1 VNGSYSYTRDP
12 GTAGG
17 VNDVFTYTIK
27 DGDGDLSHTTLTI
40 SIGNSTPT
48 ITGLTPAAGGGDV
61 TVNEDDLLASRGVG
75 ESAGSD
81 ISKESLTQ
89 AGTFTISSP
98 DGIKSLTIDGHTV
111 ISNGVFTATS
121 FTTSTLSN
129 TLSVTGYNAATGV
142 VSYSYTLLDNETH
155 APGAGTNSLFEN
167 LAVALT
173 DQDNQTAN
181 DTLVATIIDDVPT
194 AVVPDHAELLNV
206 AGNPFPFSLD
216 NDLTLSNNFGA
227 DGGTVVFLPSLN
239 GTPSGLTSHGTSI
252 IYNVSPDG
260 HILTG
265 VAGPTTVF
273 VITLDPATATYS
285 VDMNDVV
292 DSTTR
297 VDFDAGAFN
306 FVGGNNEWAEFI
318 PVGETVG
325 TPIDNNSSDLLLT
338 PQINHQFA
346 SSINSNNGS
355 GGVGTGG
362 NVGPAQ
368 TLRVDFVTDLRGNPA
383 STGPGDYGV
392 LSKRDHVFDGHY
404 TTNGASATFT
414 ATSGATVNIRAF
426 DDPDGE
432 NVVGPGVNPDPLTG
446 IAILFGNN
454 PPLFIDLTKPFGP
467 SHIIGGHTFTLTIDG
482 VGGINVGG
490 VFGDNTNTTSIAVF
504 TSNGYNSLEYTYV
517 SGDPFKIGNFGA
529 SVPSTDPVNFDVPI
543 QVVDSDGDAAGSSIG
558 VTLSTPVVGAPTVTI
573 SDDEPG
579 TASIA
584 GGSILYTFQFSETV
598 TAFDAGDIT
607 VVNGTKGTFTAVDG
621 DTYTLAV
628 TPMAD
633 FQGILAVGVAA
644 GVAFDAAVTPNT
656 AAALSVQ
663 VVDTLAPV
671 ASIILDAITAD
682 NIVNAAEAGGT
693 VAVTGTVG
701 GDGQVGDTVT
711 LTVNGNSSY
720 TGLVQAGLTFSID
733 VAGSDLAADT
743 NVHASVNTTDAA
755 GNTATASDDQA
766 YAVDTAGPSAS
777 LNLTA
782 NFFDLLTQTNR
793 SSGVIIQFSEPVIG
807 FGPDNLTASNGTLVD
822 FGVIDGATYIASFQA
837 PLNFEGTGQV
847 TLTGPYTDLAGNPG
861 VTGATDT
868 VDINTLASTLDATI
882 LTTGT
887 SGVGQ
892 TVALTFVDLQDP
904 TFSWAGLF
912 DLGAQGGTFLTRDVG
927 FDINPSKE
935 YAVSLEATGEIPVP
949 ISVLTVEGVTIHVI
963 EGAVT
968 LELDNDNS
976 IILDQTALTSIVQ
989 ATANQPPRQIETA
1002 SVDGNELANNGLVD
1016 PTITPGPGAG
1026 SAENSVNYLYSADGQ
1041 DDLTGSDDTDVLNG
1055 GAGNDTYLAGAG
1067 NDILIYDPVDQKID
1081 GGGGTDVLRSDEA
1094 AFGLLNNVGVLF
1106 DAATGFD
1113 LVEVVPFKQNIKNI
1127 EVLLITD
1134 DAESSPTKGG
1144 LLNLTAQDVLDIT
1157 DPIDHTLTVLGNPG
1171 DVVNIGIGA
1180 SAWNKSA
1187 PDASGFQTYS
1197 QNLNGINLLLHVEH
1211 TIVVT

>member
-1 VNGSYSYTRDP
+1 
-12 GTAGG
+12 
-17 VNDVFTYTIK
+17 
-27 DGDGDLSHTTLTI
+27 
-40 SIGNSTPT
+40 
-48 ITGLTPAAGGGDV
+48 
-61 TVNEDDLLASRGVG
+61 
-75 ESAGSD
+75 
-81 ISKESLTQ
+81 
-89 AGTFTISSP
+89 
-98 DGIKSLTIDGHTV
+98 
-111 ISNGVFTATS
+111 
-121 FTTSTLSN
+121 
-129 TLSVTGYNAATGV
+129 
-142 VSYSYTLLDNETH
+142 
-155 APGAGTNSLFEN
+155 
-167 LAVALT
+167 
-173 DQDNQTAN
+173 
-181 DTLVATIIDDVPT
+181 
-194 AVVPDHAELLNV
+194 
-206 AGNPFPFSLD
+206 
-216 NDLTLSNNFGA
+216 
-227 DGGTVVFLPSLN
+227 
-239 GTPSGLTSHGTSI
+239 
-252 IYNVSPDG
+252 
-260 HILTG
+260 
-265 VAGPTTVF
+265 
-273 VITLDPATATYS
+273 
-285 VDMNDVV
+285 
-292 DSTTR
+292 
-297 VDFDAGAFN
+297 
-306 FVGGNNEWAEFI
+306 
-318 PVGETVG
+318 
-325 TPIDNNSSDLLLT
+325 
-338 PQINHQFA
+338 
-346 SSINSNNGS
+346 
-355 GGVGTGG
+355 
-362 NVGPAQ
+362 
-368 TLRVDFVTDLRGNPA
+368 
-383 STGPGDYGV
+383 

-598 TAFDAGDIT
+598 TAFDAADIT

-882 LTTGT
+882 LTTST
-887 SGVGQ
+887 SDVGQ